1 MSERQA
7 TNFRISS
14 YTEDHRRAMII
25 LTQLGVRS
33 LAEWEFPRWN
43 EYRGNGTLR
52 SYTADIVVVDPRYF
66 NGILEIEGEGSASKD
81 NEKRDRYFERLG
93 LWVNHLENEKVGKD
107 EILAVP
113 GSHKIDDKYS

>member
-1 MSERQA
+1 MA
-7 TNFRISS
+7 
-14 YTEDHRRAMII
+14 I
-25 LTQLGVRS
+25 LDQLGIRYLS
-33 LAEWEFPRWN
+33 EWEFSRWN
-43 EYRGNGTLR
+43 EYRDNGALK
-52 SYTADIVVVDPRYF
+52 SYVADIVVIGPRHYS
-66 NGILEIEGEGSASKD
+66 GVMEIEAEGSASKD